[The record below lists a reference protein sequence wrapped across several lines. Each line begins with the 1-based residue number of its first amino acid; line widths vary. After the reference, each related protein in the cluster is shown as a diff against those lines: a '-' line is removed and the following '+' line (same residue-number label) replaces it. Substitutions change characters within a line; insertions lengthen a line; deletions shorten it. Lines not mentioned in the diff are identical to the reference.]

1 MQELPYRCYSLA
13 TDHHTAYSPKG
24 VRSLYIH
31 FNHGSSMNGDFDRTV
46 TALPDDHSEKKNKPS
61 FKVDR
66 PIVLI
71 GMMGCGKTTV
81 GRRLAARL
89 GVQFLDTD
97 AEIEKAAGLN
107 VSDIF
112 DYYGETDF
120 RDGERRVIQR
130 LMSEH
135 PRILATGG
143 GAFIN
148 DETRQLILDKGIAV
162 WLRADLDVLVERTSR
177 RNTRP
182 LLRKGNPRDI
192 LKRLLKDREPYYTQA
207 PIQVKT
213 GQGPH
218 ESVVQN
224 IIAALR
230 DRYEQ

>member
-1 MQELPYRCYSLA
+1 
-13 TDHHTAYSPKG
+13 
-24 VRSLYIH
+24 
-31 FNHGSSMNGDFDRTV
+31 MNGDFDRTV
-46 TALPDDHSEKKNKPS
+46 TAPPDNHSKRKS
-61 FKVDR
+61 QIDFKVTR
-66 PIVLI
+66 PVVLI

-81 GRRLAARL
+81 GRRLASRL
-89 GVQFLDTD
+89 GMRFLDTD
-97 AEIEKAAGLN
+97 SEIEKAAGLN

-112 DYYGETDF
+112 DYYGESDF

-130 LMSEH
+130 LMSEP
-135 PRILATGG
+135 PRVLATGG

-148 DETRQLILDKGIAV
+148 EQTRTLILEKGTAV

-192 LKRLLKDREPYYTQA
+192 LKRLLKEREPCYAQA
-207 PIQVKT
+207 QIQVKT

-224 IIAALR
+224 IITALR
-230 DRYEQ
+230 NYYEQ